1 MHHFFV
7 QPAAIKSGKVKF
19 NAETSR
25 QMGRV
30 LRLKPGEKVIV
41 LDNSGE
47 EREVR
52 LEVVSAQLC
61 EGVVTET
68 RNAGGEPS
76 VRITLYLGLTQREKF
91 EWVLQKC
98 TEVGVAAFVPVVT
111 SRSLVQDIRTVQR
124 KANRWQAIIREAA
137 EQCGRGIL
145 PVLKEPLLY
154 SQALDA
160 MRLHDL
166 SLVAWEEEK
175 SAGLRQLL
183 RKAKPGS
190 VGILIGPEGGL
201 TQEEAAQAAQ
211 SGVACI
217 SLGER
222 ILRMETAAVVA
233 AALILHDLGE
243 MD

>member
-7 QPAAIKSGKVKF
+7 QPTAIKSGRVKF
-19 NAETSR
+19 NAEISR
-25 QMGRV
+25 QMSRV

-52 LEVVSAQLC
+52 MEVVSTQLC
-61 EGVVTET
+61 EGEVIET
-68 RNAGGEPS
+68 RKAGGEPS
-76 VRITLYLGLTQREKF
+76 VRITLYLGLTHRDKF

-98 TEVGVAAFVPVVT
+98 TEVGVAGFVPVVT

-137 EQCGRGIL
+137 EQSGRGVL
-145 PVLKEPLLY
+145 PLLADPLLY

-160 MRLHDL
+160 MRLNDL

-201 TQEEAAQAAQ
+201 SQEEAGQAAQ
-211 SGVACI
+211 SGIARI
-217 SLGER
+217 SLGAR